1 MNRRELL
8 GKVGLGSLA
17 TAALVEA
24 QATPA
29 SADDDD
35 KKPVGFHFVCVSHA
49 PTGNY
54 VAMAGDG
61 KITSSN
67 VVGDGIFIIFNP
79 SAPGVP
85 KPIVATG
92 SWKAKSLISFDLLG
106 TYGAGAAGILKM
118 LINLVPEEGPVAE
131 ATLKVVCNL
140 APAGLDTGQPEGYTL
155 TVSGTSFVPFVPAFG
170 VTIFSVV
177 NEHRD

>member
-8 GKVGLGSLA
+8 EKVGLGSLA
-17 TAALVEA
+17 TASLVEA
-24 QATPA
+24 LATPA
-29 SADDDD
+29 SADD
-35 KKPVGFHFVCVSHA
+35 KRPVGFHFVCVSHA
-49 PTGNY
+49 PTGNL

-67 VVGDGIFIIFNP
+67 VVGGGLFIIFNP

-85 KPIVATG
+85 KPIVAPG
-92 SWKAKSLISFDLLG
+92 SWKAKRLISFGLLG
-106 TYGAGAAGILKM
+106 TYGAGAAGVLNMVIH
-118 LINLVPEEGPVAE
+118 LVPEEGPVVE
-131 ATLKVVCNL
+131 ATLKVVCDL
-140 APAGLDTGQPEGYTL
+140 APAGLDTGQPEGFTL
-155 TVSGTSFVPFVPAFG
+155 TISGTSFVPFVPAFG